1 VQYAKSS
8 GIILMLNTCH
18 CTLFEMVLSLVNSD
32 AFFFPYT
39 CPTLHTLFS
48 RDPEVLDIGAHE
60 VLPRLFKEKLTNP

>member
-1 VQYAKSS
+1 
-8 GIILMLNTCH
+8 
-18 CTLFEMVLSLVNSD
+18 MVLSLVNSD

-39 CPTLHTLFS
+39 CPTLHTLFA